1 MIETKILG
9 DAVGVQRG
17 DVIDNSETTVLPSLA
32 NGVITGH
39 FKRGRMD
46 KPFKV
51 TSSNYRSLLGYDPSN
66 PSYLAVE
73 DAFKR
78 GVSELSI
85 LRVGGMDG
93 GIKCIASF
101 AEITGIAF
109 GESVGKFLTVSRNG
123 GEFVTLNL
131 SSLGSVWPEVER
143 ITMYGQ
149 DGKSLAFLD
158 HSYSLSGHPNIGQNC
173 YWSWCG
179 IDSSGSVTTPEGTFD
194 LKNEEIETYD
204 TSLPPHKVRPEHNW
218 LVFKPTPD
226 VEPSL
231 DIYYRIAGSDT
242 KETIEVHGCAVID
255 FNPPIIIPNAC
266 TPTALDILYTTGE
279 GVQPTGDLYGRYRVN
294 GGAWVNYTA
303 PADYYLVR
311 DFLEHTVVIRQLG
324 GGSDSAF
331 AFEAK
336 RWGGYING
344 ASAQAP
350 YANMQNGILSIEQ
363 TTVDFQITDGGA
375 NDLVQLLFGGNA
387 SVSSCALGRWMG
399 V

>member
-32 NGVITGH
+32 NGVVVGK
-39 FKRGRMD
+39 FKRGRTD

-51 TSSNYRSLLGYDPSN
+51 TSSNYRSLLGHDPSN

-78 GVSELSI
+78 GISEISI
-85 LRVGGMDG
+85 LRVG
-93 GIKCIASF
+93 
-101 AEITGIAF
+101 
-109 GESVGKFLTVSRNG
+109 
-123 GEFVTLNL
+123 
-131 SSLGSVWPEVER
+131 
-143 ITMYGQ
+143 
-149 DGKSLAFLD
+149 
-158 HSYSLSGHPNIGQNC
+158 
-173 YWSWCG
+173 
-179 IDSSGSVTTPEGTFD
+179 
-194 LKNEEIETYD
+194 D
-204 TSLPPHKVRPEHNW
+204 T
-218 LVFKPTPD
+218 
-226 VEPSL
+226 
-231 DIYYRIAGSDT
+231 GSDT

-387 SVSSCALGRWMG
+387 SVSSCAIGRWMG